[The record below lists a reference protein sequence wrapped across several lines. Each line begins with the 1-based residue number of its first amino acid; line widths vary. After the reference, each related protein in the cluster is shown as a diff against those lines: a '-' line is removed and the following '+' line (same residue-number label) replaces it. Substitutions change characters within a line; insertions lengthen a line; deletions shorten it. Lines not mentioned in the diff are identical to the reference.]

1 MLRNKQQ
8 YFGDIMSTSK
18 ANFFSTVS
26 IVAMIGALSFSAHA
40 TDNLDVWGGPYFA
53 LGGAGK
59 FARGES
65 DVEAYGFAEAGYDF
79 AVPNSKFIVGVVGN
93 FDVGEMEDVYDGGFD
108 FQIGN
113 SWGVGARAGFKT
125 MHSLLLYGVAGFS
138 QAEISG
144 GCDGGGKKCPKGV
157 ADFDESWESGYFVGA
172 GVEKAFSDNV
182 AAKLEYRYEDY
193 GDVEDLDDM
202 DSHSV
207 RGSLVFRMG
216 KHGDDY

>member
-1 MLRNKQQ
+1 MNASK
-8 YFGDIMSTSK
+8 TS
-18 ANFFSTVS
+18 FFSTVS
-26 IVAMIGALSFSAHA
+26 LVAIIGALSFPAHA
-40 TDNLDVWGGPYFA
+40 IDNLDVWGGPYFA

-65 DVEAYGFAEAGYDF
+65 SPEAYGFAELGYDF
-79 AVPNSKFIVGVVGN
+79 SVPNSEFVVGVVGN
-93 FDVGEMEDVYDGGFD
+93 IDLGSIEENHSRRYDYR
-108 FQIGN
+108 IGN
-113 SWGVGARAGFKT
+113 SWGIGVRAGIKP
-125 MHSLLLYGVAGFS
+125 MHSLLLYGVGGFN

-144 GCDGGGKKCPKGV
+144 DCISKCPKGGS
-157 ADFDESWESGYFVGA
+157 DDINETWEAGYFLGA